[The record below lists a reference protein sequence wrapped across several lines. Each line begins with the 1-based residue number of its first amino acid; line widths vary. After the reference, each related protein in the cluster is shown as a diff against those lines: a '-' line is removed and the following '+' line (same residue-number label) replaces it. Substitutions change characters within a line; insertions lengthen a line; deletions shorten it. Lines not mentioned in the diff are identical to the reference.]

1 LIMIKYR
8 IKATYNRYTVQRKGL
23 FFWSNCLKEY
33 NRDGHGYSKTFS
45 SYEGAKDALEKRL
58 KNDAEFEEYK
68 QKVAA
73 FNTRY
78 YYPPLPDEEPVND

>member
-1 LIMIKYR
+1 LIMNKYR
-8 IKATYNRYTVQRKGL
+8 IKATYNRYTVQRKGW

-33 NRDGHGYSKTFS
+33 CREGSSFPKTFFN
-45 SYEGAKDALEKRL
+45 YADAKAALETRL
-58 KNDAEFEEYK
+58 KSDAEFEEYK

>member
-1 LIMIKYR
+1 MNKYR
-8 IKATYNRYTVQRKGL
+8 IKATYNMYIVQRKGW
-23 FFWSNCLKEY
+23 FFWSNCIY
-33 NRDGHGYSKTFS
+33 DYAGWDGHHISKTFS
-45 SYEGAKDALEKRL
+45 KYADAKTALEKRL

-68 QKVAA
+68 KKVAD

>member
-1 LIMIKYR
+1 MIEYR
-8 IKATYNRYTVQRKGL
+8 IKATYNRYTVQRKGW
-23 FFWSNCLKEY
+23 FFWSNCFKEY
-33 NRDGHGYSKTFS
+33 THDGHGFSKTFS
-45 SYEGAKDALEKRL
+45 TYGGAKDALEKRL

-78 YYPPLPDEEPVND
+78 YYPPLSDEEPVND

>member
-1 LIMIKYR
+1 MSKYR

-33 NRDGHGYSKTFS
+33 CRERSSFPKTFI
-45 SYEGAKDALEKRL
+45 SYADAKAALETRL
-58 KNDAEFEEYK
+58 KSDAEFEEYK

-73 FNTRY
+73 FKTRY
-78 YYPPLPDEEPVND
+78 YYPPLPDAE

>member
-1 LIMIKYR
+1 MNKYR
-8 IKATYNRYTVQRKGL
+8 IKATYNRYTVQRKGW

-33 NRDGHGYSKTFS
+33 CRAGDSYPKIFFSYADAKT
-45 SYEGAKDALEKRL
+45 ALEKRL
-58 KNDAEFEEYK
+58 KDDAENEEYM

-73 FNTRY
+73 FKTRY